1 MLKVKFDF
9 KIKLIVLLCFGCFP
23 PLGAQASLL
32 FVVPSISF
40 KEKVIPLPDHDN
52 TFFILKVLG
61 ENIDDKSNRFSY
73 NFRSAKSRLSSRVSS
88 FGNSLSLRVIP
99 YASIADSV
107 YYKPVDK
114 LNRQSSIA
122 EFCNNYFPISKGELF
137 YELSLFDER
146 RNFNLPH
153 YDYFSSSIYYKV
165 ESNQSVYVEVDIK
178 NDSFTY
184 KIIETPSDIFSD
196 MCK

>member
-1 MLKVKFDF
+1 MLKVDF
-9 KIKLIVLLCFGCFP
+9 KIKLILLLCFGCFP
-23 PLGAQASLL
+23 PLVAQANLL

-61 ENIDDKSNRFSY
+61 ENLEDKSNRFSY
-73 NFRSAKSRLSSRVSS
+73 NFTSAKSRLSSRFPL
-88 FGNSLSLRVIP
+88 FGNPLRLRVIP
-99 YASIADSV
+99 YKSIADSV
-107 YYKPVDK
+107 YYKPLDK
-114 LNRQSSIA
+114 LNRQPSIA

-137 YELSLFDER
+137 YELALFDEK

-153 YDYFSSSIYYKV
+153 YDYFSSSRYYKV

-178 NDSFTY
+178 NDSYTY

>member
-1 MLKVKFDF
+1 MLKVDF
-9 KIKLIVLLCFGCFP
+9 KIKLILLLCFGCFL
-23 PLGAQASLL
+23 PLVAQADLL

-40 KEKVIPLPDHDN
+40 KEKIIPLPDHDN

-73 NFRSAKSRLSSRVSS
+73 VFQSSKSRFSSRLSLTD
-88 FGNSLSLRVIP
+88 NSLRLQVIP
-99 YASIADSV
+99 YASITDSV
-107 YYKPVDK
+107 YYKPIGK

-137 YELSLFDER
+137 YELALFDEK

-153 YDYFSSSIYYKV
+153 YDYFSSSRYYKV

-178 NDSFTY
+178 NDSYTY